1 MIPLEIQRP
10 WIKSKAG
17 KKIVAAS
24 IFIIVLSFTI
34 LFAVNSFQQGTVNIQ
49 QINVNITG
57 SFNESYSFAY
67 GKDTMNSGSLYTIT
81 VPLYV
86 PSSASLPVYI
96 KQLNS
101 SNGFDAILS
110 GATALNSHGTI
121 YISIVVN
128 ASPGNY
134 AGPLNLTV
142 VVQ

>member
-10 WIKSKAG
+10 WIKSNAG

-24 IFIIVLSFTI
+24 IFTIILSFTI

-49 QINVNITG
+49 QINVNVTG
-57 SFNESYSFAY
+57 SFNESYSVAY

-96 KQLNS
+96 KHLNS
-101 SNGFDAILS
+101 SNGFNAILS
-110 GATALNSHGTI
+110 GAVALNNHGTI
-121 YISIVVN
+121 YISIVVK
-128 ASPGNY
+128 ALPENY
-134 AGPLNLTV
+134 AGPLNLTI